1 MRRKVV
7 LVVLLTLLDRKEAN
21 VLSRHL
27 DLVRMMRMM
36 NFRELQVLLF
46 G

>member
-1 MRRKVV
+1 MRRKAV

-21 VLSRHL
+21 VLNLHP
-27 DLVRMMRMM
+27 DLALMMRMM
-36 NFRELQVLLF
+36 NFQELQVLLF